1 MFLNSALIS
10 EMTLQLRMAFEKL
23 DQQLFL
29 RFNEVNDLSKQEQQ
43 GAEEDYKTIQ
53 EKWEKDKILHKV
65 KRAVESSRAAA
76 KKLDDVWA
84 KYQMAHAWGSL
95 AGIIG
100 GGLTIGGGIVTIMT
114 AGVASP
120 LLYLGLGVGMAGA
133 GANVVTKILEVIQ
146 NSHEIKKADEDMKEA
161 LESLREAK
169 ITIQNVL
176 DKKHESYVLYIFKLA
191 CKSANPTWKL
201 LAPYLYTRGII
212 DVMAFEACE
221 AGVHAAA
228 QGTQAAGHAS
238 AQGAMKASGQVADDV
253 IQAGVKSGSRMAGKV
268 MLISVS
274 AAMLL
279 WDAVDLTWTIYDLVN
294 NKGSEAAKD
303 LRKKA
308 DELEKIYIDI

>member
-1 MFLNSALIS
+1 MLLNSALIS
-10 EMTLQLRMAFEKL
+10 EMTLQLRMVLEKL
-23 DQQLFL
+23 DQQLL
-29 RFNEVNDLSKQEQQ
+29 RRFNEVNDLSKQEQQ

-53 EKWEKDKILHKV
+53 EVWEKGKILHKLN
-65 KRAVESSRAAA
+65 RAVESSRAAA
-76 KKLDDVWA
+76 EKLDDLWT
-84 KYQMAHAWGSL
+84 KYQMAHAWGSF

-100 GGLTIGGGIVTIMT
+100 GGFTIGGGIATIMT

-120 LLYLGLGVGMAGA
+120 FLYFGLAVGMAGA
-133 GANVVTKILEVIQ
+133 GTNVVAKILEVIQ

-176 DKKHESYVLYIFKLA
+176 DKKHKSHVLYIFKLA
-191 CKSANPTWKL
+191 CKSASPTWKL

-212 DVMAFEACE
+212 DVMAFEACQ

-253 IQAGVKSGSRMAGKV
+253 IQAGIKSGSRMAGKV

-279 WDAVDLTWTIYDLVN
+279 WDAVDFTWTIYDLVKK
-294 NKGSEAAKD
+294 KGSEAAKD

-308 DELEKIYIDI
+308 DELEKIYIDV

>member
-1 MFLNSALIS
+1 
-10 EMTLQLRMAFEKL
+10 
-23 DQQLFL
+23 
-29 RFNEVNDLSKQEQQ
+29 
-43 GAEEDYKTIQ
+43 
-53 EKWEKDKILHKV
+53 
-65 KRAVESSRAAA
+65 
-76 KKLDDVWA
+76 
-84 KYQMAHAWGSL
+84 
-95 AGIIG
+95 
-100 GGLTIGGGIVTIMT
+100 
-114 AGVASP
+114 
-120 LLYLGLGVGMAGA
+120 MAGA
-133 GANVVTKILEVIQ
+133 GANVVTTILEVIQ

-212 DVMAFEACE
+212 DVMAFEACQ

-308 DELEKIYIDI
+308 DELEKIYIDV